1 MDANVTTLWKI
12 AEPITAAAQQE
23 LSAYPKVL
31 QQLLFNR
38 GVTTAGAAD
47 VYLNGGG
54 SRYDPFEL
62 KNMADAVGR
71 ILEAI
76 DRQEKIV
83 IYGDYDADGVT
94 ATALLNQILVNLGAN
109 VQPYIPDR
117 VDEGYGLN
125 MDALDRLQA
134 DGANLIITV
143 DCGIRSLDEINH
155 AYEIGLEMIV
165 SDHHE
170 PAANISDHAI
180 VVCPKQIDDL
190 YPEKNLAGVGV
201 AFKIA
206 EALASQRPLKSCQ
219 LEDVLDLV
227 AVGTVADLVPLTGE
241 NRSLVQAGLEV
252 LRGGRRQGLFSLM
265 QAVGVDIQNA
275 DAGSIGFGIGPRINA
290 AGRLEQANPA
300 LDLLLSDD
308 LLQTGMLAQQLD
320 DLNQERKNIT
330 QWIQEEAEKQAM
342 DDGDNFLLFAAHPD
356 FREGVVGL
364 AASRLTESYYR
375 PSVVGHAGEETTRAS
390 CRSIHEFHIT
400 KALDECA
407 ELLVRHG
414 GHAMAAGFTVRNENL
429 DELLTRLKAI
439 ARRELEGQELHPEFK
454 ADIVLELHELHPDIL
469 QSIAM
474 LEPTGQ
480 KNPPARFVSR
490 NLRVTRSRQVGKDHS
505 HLKMTV
511 TDGQVF
517 FDAIAFR
524 QGQWHNNMPDRI
536 DLLYSYETNDFNGR
550 VTLQLNVKD
559 IKPSDVEIEEE
570 E

>member
-1 MDANVTTLWKI
+1 MVTHVNTRWKI
-12 AEPITAAAQQE
+12 AEAISEEEQRE
-23 LSAYPKVL
+23 LAAYPKVL
-31 QQLLFNR
+31 QQLMVNR
-38 GVTTAGAAD
+38 GVRTAEAAEK
-47 VYLNGGG
+47 YLNGAG
-54 SRYDPFEL
+54 SHHDPFAL
-62 KNMADAVGR
+62 KNMAEAVGR

-76 DRQEKIV
+76 DKDQQIV

-94 ATALLNQILVNLGAN
+94 ATALLNQILTNLGAN
-109 VQPYIPDR
+109 VTPYIPNR
-117 VDEGYGLN
+117 FDEGYGLN
-125 MDALDRLQA
+125 MEALDRLHA
-134 DGANLIITV
+134 EGTDLIITV
-143 DCGIRSLDEINH
+143 DCGIRSLDEITH

-170 PAANISDHAI
+170 PAANLSDHAI

-219 LEDVLDLV
+219 LQDVLDLV

-241 NRSLVQAGLEV
+241 NRSLVQAGLET

-265 QAVGVDIQNA
+265 QAAGVDVQNA
-275 DAGSIGFGIGPRINA
+275 DAGSIGYGIGPRINA
-290 AGRLEQANPA
+290 AGRLDQANPA

-320 DLNQERKNIT
+320 DLNQQRKNIT
-330 QWIQEEAEKQAM
+330 QWIQEEAEKQAL
-342 DDGDNFLLFAAHPD
+342 DDGDNYLLFAAHPE
-356 FREGVVGL
+356 FKEGVVGL

-375 PSVVGHAGEETTRAS
+375 PSVVGHRGEETTRAS
-390 CRSIHEFHIT
+390 CRSIPEFHIT
-400 KALDECA
+400 KALDKCA
-407 ELLVRHG
+407 DLLVRHG

-429 DELLTRLKAI
+429 DELITRLQDI
-439 ARRELEGQELHPEFK
+439 ARRELEGQELCPEYK
-454 ADIVLELHELHPDIL
+454 ADMELALHELHPDIL
-469 QSIAM
+469 QWIAK

-480 KNPPARFVSR
+480 KNPSARFVSR
-490 NLRVTRSRQVGKDHS
+490 RVRVTRSRQVGRDRS

-524 QGQWHNNMPDRI
+524 QGHWYGNMPEHI
-536 DLLYSYETNDFNGR
+536 DILYSYETNDFNGR

-559 IKPSDVEIEEE
+559 IKPSEIGE
-570 E
+570 

>member
-1 MDANVTTLWKI
+1 MVTHVNTRWKI
-12 AEPITAAAQQE
+12 AEAISEEEQRE
-23 LSAYPKVL
+23 LAAYPKVL
-31 QQLLFNR
+31 QQLMVNR
-38 GVTTAGAAD
+38 GVRTAEAAEK
-47 VYLNGGG
+47 YLNGAG
-54 SRYDPFEL
+54 SHHDPFAL
-62 KNMADAVGR
+62 KNMAEAVGR

-76 DRQEKIV
+76 DKDQKIV

-94 ATALLNQILVNLGAN
+94 ATALLNQILTNLGAN
-109 VQPYIPDR
+109 VTPYIPNR
-117 VDEGYGLN
+117 FDEGYGLN
-125 MDALDRLQA
+125 MEALDRLHA
-134 DGANLIITV
+134 EGTDLIITV
-143 DCGIRSLDEINH
+143 DCGIRSLDEITH

-170 PAANISDHAI
+170 PAANLSDHAI

-219 LEDVLDLV
+219 LQDVLDLV

-241 NRSLVQAGLEV
+241 NRSLVQAGLET

-265 QAVGVDIQNA
+265 QAAGVDVQNA
-275 DAGSIGFGIGPRINA
+275 DAGSIGYGIGPRINA
-290 AGRLEQANPA
+290 AGRLDQANPA

-320 DLNQERKNIT
+320 DLNQQRKNIT
-330 QWIQEEAEKQAM
+330 QWIQEEAEKQAL
-342 DDGDNFLLFAAHPD
+342 DDGDNYLLFAAHPE
-356 FREGVVGL
+356 FKEGVVGL

-375 PSVVGHAGEETTRAS
+375 PSVVGHRGEETTRAS
-390 CRSIHEFHIT
+390 CRSIPEFHIT
-400 KALDECA
+400 KALDKCA
-407 ELLVRHG
+407 DLLVRHG

-429 DELLTRLKAI
+429 DELITRLQDI
-439 ARRELEGQELHPEFK
+439 ARRELEGQELCPEYK
-454 ADIVLELHELHPDIL
+454 ADMELALHELHPDIL
-469 QSIAM
+469 QWIAK

-480 KNPPARFVSR
+480 KNPSARFVSR
-490 NLRVTRSRQVGKDHS
+490 RVRVTRSRQVGRDRS

-524 QGQWHNNMPDRI
+524 QGHWYGNMPEHI
-536 DLLYSYETNDFNGR
+536 DILYSYETNDFNGR

-559 IKPSDVEIEEE
+559 IKPSEIGE
-570 E
+570 

>member
-1 MDANVTTLWKI
+1 MVTHVNTRWKI
-12 AEPITAAAQQE
+12 AEAISEEEQRE
-23 LSAYPKVL
+23 LAAYPKVL
-31 QQLLFNR
+31 QQLMVNR
-38 GVTTAGAAD
+38 GVRTVEAAEK
-47 VYLNGGG
+47 YLNGAG
-54 SRYDPFEL
+54 SHHDPFAL
-62 KNMADAVGR
+62 KNMAEAVGR

-76 DRQEKIV
+76 DKDQKIV

-94 ATALLNQILVNLGAN
+94 ATALLNQILTNLGAN
-109 VQPYIPDR
+109 VTPYIPNR
-117 VDEGYGLN
+117 FDEGYGLN
-125 MDALDRLQA
+125 MEALDRLHA
-134 DGANLIITV
+134 EGTDLIITV
-143 DCGIRSLDEINH
+143 DCGIRSLDEITH

-170 PAANISDHAI
+170 PAANLSDHAI

-219 LEDVLDLV
+219 LQDVLDLV

-241 NRSLVQAGLEV
+241 NRSLVQAGLET

-265 QAVGVDIQNA
+265 QAAGVDVQNA
-275 DAGSIGFGIGPRINA
+275 DAGSIGYGIGPRINA
-290 AGRLEQANPA
+290 AGRLDQANPA

-320 DLNQERKNIT
+320 DLNQQRKNIT
-330 QWIQEEAEKQAM
+330 QWIQEEAEKQAL
-342 DDGDNFLLFAAHPD
+342 DDGDNYLLFAAHPE
-356 FREGVVGL
+356 FKEGVVGL

-375 PSVVGHAGEETTRAS
+375 PSVVGHRGEETTRAS
-390 CRSIHEFHIT
+390 CRSIPEFHIT
-400 KALDECA
+400 KALDKCA
-407 ELLVRHG
+407 DLLVRHG

-429 DELLTRLKAI
+429 DELITRLQDI
-439 ARRELEGQELHPEFK
+439 ARRELEGQELCPEYK
-454 ADIVLELHELHPDIL
+454 ADMELALHELHPDIL
-469 QSIAM
+469 QWIAK

-480 KNPPARFVSR
+480 KNPSARFVSR
-490 NLRVTRSRQVGKDHS
+490 RVRVTRSRQVGRDRS

-524 QGQWHNNMPDRI
+524 QGHWYGNMPEHI
-536 DLLYSYETNDFNGR
+536 DILYSYETNDFNGR

-559 IKPSDVEIEEE
+559 IKSSEIEE
-570 E
+570 